1 MFDPP
6 AGLASSSRTVGL
18 IQIDDAL
25 LALDVAVLREVI
37 RCPPTLLRLPSRCTG
52 IIGAVTLRG
61 TIIPVLDLSQALGLP
76 ARSGL
81 DGIIIV
87 LRLEGRVLGL
97 LADAICGMTQVQQS
111 DLQNLSS
118 SQPSH
123 GPQLSQYGF
132 EVGDRI
138 AALLDGAA
146 ICRLPDVPMVEESSR
161 VTSDRNADDA
171 RPYLLFDFAGIGF
184 GIDAIHVEATVPR
197 AAIQRGSLSVGSCFG
212 MISYLGNDI
221 PIVDTHGMLGLG
233 PKPSPVACEAVVV
246 RFPAGGTLAF
256 AIDAVRDIP
265 RLAPDAITL
274 LPPVARGAV
283 GLLKGMTTTAD
294 GRCCLLIDE
303 DALRADPH
311 MAALS
316 RLCRPQASAKSE
328 HGADVRKA
336 DHRNVTP
343 DPRPYLVYT
352 AGEVQTTPLIEV
364 NEILPYPTLVTPLER
379 RSDGLVGLFHHRGVV
394 VPLIHLAQH
403 LGFDRT
409 ILPNEARVLLM
420 EEKGQYLGFIID
432 TLHSVEPAHWRT
444 AAFEAGSS
452 ATCARA
458 MTLVGVKAV
467 ARLVWHQDLRA
478 IMQEIIGAAAR
489 TPSRAAAE
497 PETLA
502 AVA

>member
-1 MFDPP
+1 MLDSSGYS
-6 AGLASSSRTVGL
+6 ALSSRTVGL
-18 IQIDDAL
+18 LQIDDAL

-37 RCPPTLLRLPSRCTG
+37 QCPPALLRLPSRCTG
-52 IIGAVTLRG
+52 VIGAVTLRG

-81 DGIIIV
+81 TGIIIV
-87 LRLEGRVLGL
+87 LRIEGRVLGL
-97 LADAICGMTQVQQS
+97 LADAICGMAQVQQS
-111 DLQNLSS
+111 DLQNLRSN
-118 SQPSH
+118 QPSE
-123 GPQLSQYGF
+123 GPQLSHYGF

-161 VTSDRNADDA
+161 VSSDRSADDA
-171 RPYLLFDFAGIGF
+171 RPYLFFDFAGTGF
-184 GIDAIHVEATVPR
+184 GIDAINVEATVPK
-197 AAIQRGSLSVGSCFG
+197 ATIQKSSLSVGFCFG
-212 MISYLGNDI
+212 VIAHLGKEI
-221 PIVDTHGMLGLG
+221 PIVDSHGILGLG
-233 PKPSPVACEAVVV
+233 PKASPVACEAVVV

-265 RLAPDAITL
+265 RLAPDAITP

-283 GLLKGMTTTAD
+283 GLLKGMTTAAD

-303 DALRADPH
+303 DALWADPH
-311 MAALS
+311 LSALS
-316 RLCRPQASAKSE
+316 RLCRPEALAKEAGS
-328 HGADVRKA
+328 DVRKVEN
-336 DHRNVTP
+336 RNVTP
-343 DPRPYLVYT
+343 DLRPYLVYT

-364 NEILPYPTLVTPLER
+364 TEILPYPKLVTPLDR
-379 RSDGLVGLFHHRGVV
+379 RSDGLVGLFHHRGMV

-420 EEKGQYLGFIID
+420 EENGQYLGFIID
-432 TLHSVEPAHWRT
+432 TLQSVEPAHWRT
-444 AAFEAGSS
+444 AASETGSS

-458 MTLVGVKAV
+458 MTLVGAKAV

-478 IMQEIIGAAAR
+478 IMQEILGAAAR
-489 TPSRAAAE
+489 TRGRVESE
-497 PETLA
+497 PEALA